1 MVPVLWQL
9 SGAVAEHADAAAA
22 AEPTRKPRA
31 SMKDI
36 TEALVVLGA
45 VEQSLA
51 VLRKLEILGWN
62 PSALYSLMAV

>member
-31 SMKDI
+31 SKKDI
-36 TEALVVLGA
+36 TEALEVLEWCRA
-45 VEQSLA
+45 
-51 VLRKLEILGWN
+51 KLSCLIEAWN
-62 PSALYSLMAV
+62 PWLESFRLI